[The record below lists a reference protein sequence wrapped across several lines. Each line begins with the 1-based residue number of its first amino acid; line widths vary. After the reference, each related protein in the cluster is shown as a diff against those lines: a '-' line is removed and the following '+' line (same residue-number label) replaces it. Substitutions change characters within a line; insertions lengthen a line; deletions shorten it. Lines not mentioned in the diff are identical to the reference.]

1 MLSESEILSVA
12 ARIERIRERIEA
24 ALRRA
29 GRTDSVTLVAV
40 TKTVDPGR
48 IAEAYRCGIRHFGE
62 NRVQEF
68 DEKRRFLT
76 LPEAS
81 WHLVGHLQ
89 SNKARRAVELFDW
102 VHALDSAPLAERLDR
117 CAGDAGKRL
126 PVLLQV
132 HQGDEPTK
140 FGVEETGLIP
150 LVEKIS
156 TLAHLDLRGLMSL
169 PPFCEDPE
177 KVRSYF
183 RRLRQLA
190 EAAAARV
197 ARMNLRELSMG
208 MSHDFEVAIE
218 EGATMVRLGTALFG
232 PRPAG
237 R

>member
-29 GRTDSVTLVAV
+29 GRTGSVTLVAV

-89 SNKARRAVELFDW
+89 SNKARRAVELFDC

-132 HQGDEPTK
+132 HHGDEPTK
-140 FGVEETGLIP
+140 FGVEETGLLP
-150 LVEKIS
+150 LVEKVS
-156 TLAHLDLRGLMSL
+156 TLSHLDLRGLMSL
-169 PPFCEDPE
+169 PPLCEDPE
-177 KVRSYF
+177 QVRPYF
-183 RRLRQLA
+183 RRLRELA
-190 EAAAARV
+190 EEVAARIPRV
-197 ARMNLRELSMG
+197 NLRELSMG